1 MAKQQIPAT
10 VLEALKSGYRI
21 IRQTSKQVAKGRCAG
36 TVHLENGSR
45 PGLVNRMIS
54 SSGTIASLRT
64 LPLWTGRL
72 VRGGIWRESSPR
84 LSAQ

>member
-45 PGLVNRMIS
+45 PGLV
-54 SSGTIASLRT
+54 ASYEADRT
-64 LPLWTGRL
+64 GYRFAKP
-72 VRGGIWRESSPR
+72 E
-84 LSAQ
+84 AKAN